1 MKFGILFLLSLL
13 ASVGLSQHTTLS
25 GVIQDEEEQPI
36 SGATVVLLN
45 PTDSVLQHFAI
56 SNTEGHFEIK
66 APGNSRFLMQVSY
79 LGFQTFY
86 QLVETNDLEIEAGT
100 IILVPEH
107 KLLDEVIVTEDR
119 LPIRIKGDTIEYDA
133 GAFVTQP
140 NAVVEDLFKKL
151 PGVQVESDGTIKT
164 QGKEVNKILV
174 DGKEFFG
181 EDPKI
186 ASKNL
191 PSEAVDKVQVFDK
204 KSDMAEFTGVD
215 DGVRNKTINLEL
227 KDSHKNGSFGNIS
240 AGYGDQDRYNGKLNL
255 NNFSKSTRLSFIGSS
270 NNVNEQSFS
279 INDYIMM
286 NGGLGGFKSGRIRIE
301 LGGDDEFGLGGLQ
314 NGINTSYSAG
324 INFNHEF
331 SARSTIHASYFFNGL
346 RNDLDERIQR
356 QEFLLDGDL
365 YSSSST
371 ERLQHRYNHRLNIGF
386 EQKLDSTQQIKLN
399 SKISFNQ
406 FDQEHTKSNVNT
418 DAFEA
423 LLNDSQ
429 RDQTIDGKRTS
440 WNIDGAYRKKFNS
453 KRGRFL
459 ALSGSFGNN
468 TLRQDGLLN
477 ALNQFYQGVPVAI
490 LDTISQERQQ
500 EQDELN
506 YQGRL
511 SYTEP
516 IGKKKYLELSAEH
529 GNDQRDILQ
538 EVYDLIAAFPLKIL
552 DEDLTEA
559 FDQSFVKTSGGLRYQ
574 QNLKKAQI
582 SLGGKYQQSKLLGKT
597 AESIE
602 QLEKQFHNFL
612 PYMSFQYD
620 FTSTNH
626 MQIEYRTSI
635 REPSLNQLQ
644 PLVEN
649 SDPLNVYIGNPALK
663 PEYRHSISANYFS
676 FSQFSGVNLFGS
688 ADVSYSKNKI
698 INSRTID
705 PSFRQTIQP
714 VNTDEAW
721 QVFGSINFGA
731 PIKPLK
737 LRFNLSTN
745 LLFDKYESELNNVR
759 NPVETFNQSYRL
771 RFDNRNKDHVDLA
784 FGGRASWQK
793 VTIEIGDAPSTQ
805 YKNQSYFIETS
816 LNAIK
821 HWRLEQSFIYNNWQG
836 TAGAESQH
844 TSIWNIGLSRYL
856 FERRLQLKFQVVDAL
871 NQNQGL
877 KQNTG
882 INSIEFIQYRALG
895 RYFMLSATY
904 SLKKFGNNE
913 PAITIERL

>member
-1 MKFGILFLLSLL
+1 MKLSILFLLCFL
-13 ASVGLSQHTTLS
+13 ASIGMSQNTTLS
-25 GVIQDEEEQPI
+25 GSIQDEEEQPI

-45 PTDSVLQHFAI
+45 PADSVLQHFAI
-56 SNTEGHFEIK
+56 TNPEGQFELK
-66 APGNSRFLMQVSY
+66 APGNDRFLMQISY
-79 LGFQTFY
+79 LGFQTYY
-86 QLVETNDLEIEAGT
+86 QQIETNEDVIDAGT
-100 IILVPEH
+100 IILVPEQ
-107 KLLDEVIVTEDR
+107 KLLEEVVVTEDR

-133 GAFVTQP
+133 GAFRTQP
-140 NAVVEDLFKKL
+140 NAVVEDLFRKL

-164 QGKEVNKILV
+164 QGKEVNKVLV

-204 KSDMAEFTGVD
+204 KSDLAEFTGVD

-227 KDSHKNGSFGNIS
+227 KDSHKNGSFGNVT

-255 NNFSKSTRLSFIGSS
+255 NNFSKSTRLSFIGSL
-270 NNVNEQSFS
+270 NNINEQSFS

-286 NGGLGGFKSGRIRIE
+286 NGGLGGFQSGRVRLEI
-301 LGGDDEFGLGGLQ
+301 GGHDEFGLGGLQ

-324 INFNHEF
+324 LNFNHEF
-331 SARSTIHASYFFNGL
+331 STRSTLQASYFFNGL
-346 RNDLDERIQR
+346 ENDLEERIQR
-356 QEFLLDGDL
+356 QEFLPAGDIF
-365 YSSSST
+365 SSSST
-371 ERLQHRYNHRLNIGF
+371 DRLQHRFNHRLNIGF
-386 EQKLDSTQQIKLN
+386 EQKLDSTQQIRLN
-399 SKISFNQ
+399 TKISFNQ
-406 FDQEHTKSNVNT
+406 FDQEDSKSNVNT
-418 DAFEA
+418 DALEA
-423 LLNDSQ
+423 LLNESQ
-429 RDQTIDGKRTS
+429 REQSIDGEKTS
-440 WNIDGAYRKKFNS
+440 WNVDGAYRKKFNA
-453 KRGRFL
+453 KNGRYL
-459 ALSGSFGNN
+459 ALSGSVGNN
-468 TLRQDGLLN
+468 TFRQDGLLN
-477 ALNQFYQGVPVAI
+477 ALNQFYQGAPSAI
-490 LDTISQERQQ
+490 LDTISQERKQ

-506 YQGRL
+506 YQGRV

-538 EVYDLIAAFPLKIL
+538 EVYDLIAAFPIKIL

-574 QNLKKAQI
+574 QNFKKAKL
-582 SLGGKYQQSKLLGKT
+582 SLGGKYQQSKLRGKT
-597 AESIE
+597 AESIN
-602 QLEKQFHNFL
+602 QLEKQFQNFL
-612 PYMSFQYD
+612 PYLSFQYD

-649 SDPLNVYIGNPALK
+649 SDPLNVYVGNPTLK
-663 PEYRHSISANYFS
+663 PEYRHSISTNYFS

-698 INSRTID
+698 INARTID
-705 PSFRQTIQP
+705 ASFRQTIQP
-714 VNTDEAW
+714 INTDEAW

-737 LRFNLSTN
+737 LRFNLGTN
-745 LLFDKYESELNNVR
+745 LLFDKYESQLNKVS
-759 NPVETFNQSYRL
+759 NPVETFNHSYRL

-793 VTIEIGDAPSTQ
+793 VTSEIGDAPSTQ
-805 YKNQSYFIETS
+805 YKNQSFFIETGLS
-816 LNAIK
+816 AIK
-821 HWRLEQSFIYNNWQG
+821 NWRLEQSFTYNNWQG
-836 TAGAESQH
+836 TAGADSQH

-856 FERRLQLKFQVVDAL
+856 LERRLELKFQVVDAL

-913 PAITIERL
+913 PAITIERI